1 MVVLAY
7 NPSTQEVK
15 ADENFKVGYPL
26 HHSEFETNL
35 NNVKPCFEKTKQKQ
49 VESVPMDTQRP
60 EEAVESSRAG
70 YRCFGDT
77 QFVT

>member
-26 HHSEFETNL
+26 LHSEFETNL
-35 NNVKPCFEKTKQKQ
+35 NYMKPCFKKTKQTKR
-49 VESVPMDTQRP
+49 S
-60 EEAVESSRAG
+60 
-70 YRCFGDT
+70 
-77 QFVT
+77 